1 MACAPTCQVQPPAL
15 NKSTAGAK
23 LVVKS
28 RKRRFIQ
35 CSHVGKRDKRSR
47 TPSLPSPQ
55 SVFWVLMGER
65 DFNRNQEIHRTKQ
78 PPKCDDLSITVS
90 TPSLSSRV
98 VCPSETLPQTSS
110 SPDVQ
115 SFSYFPSLQE
125 IPGGNT
131 RFFGFILP
139 TL

>member
-15 NKSTAGAK
+15 SKSAAGAT
-23 LVVKS
+23 LIVKS

-35 CSHVGKRDKRSR
+35 CSHVGKRDKQSR
-47 TPSLPSPQ
+47 TLSFPSPQ

-65 DFNRNQEIHRTKQ
+65 DLNRNQEIRRTKQ
-78 PPKCDDLSITVS
+78 PPRCDYLSIIVS

-110 SPDVQ
+110 SPDGQ
-115 SFSYFPSLQE
+115 SFSHFPSQQE
-125 IPGGNT
+125 IPGE
-131 RFFGFILP
+131 ILFSLGP
-139 TL
+139 FLQHS